1 MSEGQGWLEWS
12 LAWNASCPQTSLG
25 WSQAR
30 RWEGTR
36 VGHSALFSAEGA
48 RLLSSAVW
56 EATQGADGAIAFSWN
71 FKLSCKTK
79 LVVWEPGLYLYVW
92 SPSGPSWFMMRIQ
105 EDLILLC
112 FPLSH
117 FTDVAFFF
125 LNKLKVCDSS
135 VLSDDGYQ
143 FFLATW
149 QSSLFLM
156 NVCSVFLDIDRL
168 QYSVHIH
175 FYMHWETE
183 KKKFLWLALLQYPL
197 CCNGLETNQ
206 QYPWG
211 MPVTV
216 SIHTSVSMKLFQTGK

>member
-1 MSEGQGWLEWS
+1 
-12 LAWNASCPQTSLG
+12 
-25 WSQAR
+25 
-30 RWEGTR
+30 
-36 VGHSALFSAEGA
+36 
-48 RLLSSAVW
+48 
-56 EATQGADGAIAFSWN
+56 
-71 FKLSCKTK
+71 
-79 LVVWEPGLYLYVW
+79 
-92 SPSGPSWFMMRIQ
+92 MMRIQ

-183 KKKFLWLALLQYPL
+183 KKNSCDLLY
-197 CCNGLETNQ
+197 CNIHFVVMVWKQTN
-206 QYPWG
+206 
-211 MPVTV
+211 
-216 SIHTSVSMKLFQTGK
+216 SIPEVCL